1 MKRWESARRPGAR
14 RRAARWDGV
23 PARPA
28 STFGPLPPRAARS
41 RRKPL
46 NKPGRAGTSKAREGA
61 RVGLRLSI
69 AAVVVV
75 VLFATLLVRLWSLQV
90 LQGKRLN
97 TTALQTTTR
106 AVVTPS
112 PRGEILARGGQALAK
127 DSFEWVVTVATTPGP
142 AGARIADP
150 AVKRRLVA
158 LIPGLTVREIDADLA
173 SNQFSPYQP
182 VPVAFNVAPSAV
194 LYVDQH
200 HSQFP
205 GVKAQHES
213 VRDYPSGDLA
223 TQTLGYVRQIT
234 AAELAKLKRYGYA
247 ENEIVGQAG
256 LEQEYELYLQG
267 KPGVVTEAVTPSG
280 QVVRTVSVKPAKPGD
295 SLVLNVDQRLE
306 KDVSQSLANEIAAV
320 RATGKPAP
328 LGAAVVLD
336 PRNGQ
341 VLAMASYP
349 SYDNNWWI
357 TGMTTARYASLNS
370 NAGYPLTNW
379 AIQGFQPPGSTFKLV
394 TATAAL
400 NTGLITP
407 SSIIDDTGL
416 YPLPGGAPLHD
427 ADNVPL
433 GPINVVTAL
442 TRSSDFFFYTL
453 GGRFWEAR
461 ATYGLTPIQN
471 EAHLYGLGVPSRI
484 DLPANEVQNGW
495 VDSLQTRKLLREQAP
510 KVYAAAS
517 WYLGDNVEMAFG
529 QGETVVTP
537 VQLATAYGTFANGGT
552 RYAPKLAA
560 AVVAPSG
567 RVVRRFVPRV
577 LDHVTMSAE
586 TRQTILEGL
595 EGAVQNPL
603 GTAYAAFVG
612 FNFAKWNIAG
622 KTGTATVTV
631 SDVVQPTSWFVSFG
645 GPRGSAPRYVVCV
658 EINQA
663 GFGASAAAPV
673 ARQIWNYLYGHGVDR
688 LAPGR

>member
-14 RRAARWDGV
+14 RRAARWDGA

-90 LQGKRLN
+90 LQSKKLN

-106 AVVTPS
+106 PVVTPS

-127 DSFEWVVTVATTPGP
+127 DTFEWVVTVATTPGP
-142 AGARIADP
+142 DGNRIADP

-182 VPVAFNVAPSAV
+182 VPVAFNVAPSAI
-194 LYVDQH
+194 LYIDQH

-247 ENEIVGQAG
+247 ENEIVGQSG

-295 SLVLNVDQRLE
+295 SLVLNVDLGLE

-349 SYDNNWWI
+349 SYDDNWWI

-370 NAGYPLTNW
+370 ETGYPLNNW
-379 AIQGFQPPGSTFKLV
+379 AVQGFQPPGSTFKLV

-407 SSIIDDTGL
+407 SSIIDDTGS
-416 YPLPGGAPLHD
+416 YPLPGGQPLVD
-427 ADNVPL
+427 ADNGAL

-442 TRSSDFFFYTL
+442 TRSSDVFFYTL
-453 GGRFWEAR
+453 GGRFWDAR

-495 VDSLQTRKLLREQAP
+495 VDSLQTRKLLHEQAP
-510 KVYAAAS
+510 KVYTDS

-552 RYAPKLAA
+552 RYAPELAA
-560 AVVAPSG
+560 AVVSPSG
-567 RVVRRFVPRV
+567 RVVRRFAPRV

-603 GTAYAAFVG
+603 GTAYADFVG

-673 ARQIWNYLYGHGVDR
+673 VRQIWNYLYGHAIDR
-688 LAPGR
+688 LPRGR